1 MVNGLKSEL
10 NFLKRGLSGSQ
21 LAGLKGLAESSAD
34 NWWKEVLESKDLLL
48 AIRNGYL
55 NAYVKGQSVFKI
67 AFGKDGSDSNQ
78 PRLSIHYKYL
88 VKPDLEKKDPYVSF
102 DGKAFDLDPKTIVN
116 TEYASKLTLL
126 QLIKTAARFAGAEKS
141 GVHKIARKEPKVV
154 DLEIAFTKAGEDG
167 DLSAPRMDIAVLVQ
181 VKPGKAELVFC
192 EAKCADNPELWGLEK
207 LPKGAKSLPPLE
219 RLTAVIAQVRKYEQF
234 IQAKETQESLIEGYI
249 RVCRNLVEISS
260 QCPARPVDDLVR
272 QVAEGKVK
280 PSIHPHVYL
289 LIYDFG
295 EDEKKGRIK
304 AKRLELKKAGVRTI
318 AKGDP
323 GAFELANDILRA
335 RAEWTGSSD

>member
-1 MVNGLKSEL
+1 MANGLTSEL
-10 NFLKRGLSGSQ
+10 NFLKRGLSGPQIESLKR
-21 LAGLKGLAESSAD
+21 LAQSSVD
-34 NWWKEVLESKDLLL
+34 YWWREVLESKDLLL
-48 AIRNGYL
+48 AVRNGYL

-67 AFGKDGSDSNQ
+67 AFGKGSGGSQ
-78 PRLSIHYKYL
+78 PCLAIHYKYL

-102 DGKAFDLDPKTIVN
+102 DGKTFNIEPADIVN
-116 TEYASKLTLL
+116 TEYESKLTLP
-126 QLIKTAARFAGAEKS
+126 QLIKTAARFAGPEKS

-154 DLEIAFTKAGEDG
+154 DLEIAFAKAGENG

-192 EAKCADNPELWGLEK
+192 EAKCANNPELWGLEK

-234 IQAKETQESLIEGYI
+234 IQAKETQESLMEGYV

-260 QCPARPVDDLVR
+260 QSPARPVDDLVR
-272 QVAEGKVK
+272 QVAEGKVEL
-280 PSIHPHVYL
+280 SIHPHVYL

-295 EDEKKGRIK
+295 QDEKEGRIK
-304 AKRLELKKAGVRTI
+304 DKRAQLRKAKVRTI
-318 AKGDP
+318 AKGKPED
-323 GAFELANDILRA
+323 FQLADDVLR
-335 RAEWTGSSD
+335 EIKKWTGSND

>member
-1 MVNGLKSEL
+1 MANGSTSEL
-10 NFLKRGLSGSQ
+10 NFLKRGLSSPQ
-21 LAGLKGLAESSAD
+21 IAGLKGLAASPAD

-48 AIRNGYL
+48 AVRNGYL

-67 AFGKDGSDSNQ
+67 AFDRGGSAVSQ
-78 PRLSIHYKYL
+78 PRLAIHYKYL
-88 VKPDLEKKDPYVSF
+88 VKPDLAKKDPYVSF
-102 DGKAFDLDPKTIVN
+102 DGKTFDLKPAEIVN
-116 TEYASKLTLL
+116 TEYQSKLTLP
-126 QLIKTAARFAGAEKS
+126 QLIRTAARFAGPEKT

-192 EAKCADNPELWGLEK
+192 EAKCADNPDLWGLEK
-207 LPKGAKSLPPLE
+207 LPKGTKSFSPPE
-219 RLTAVIAQVRKYEQF
+219 RLIAVIAQVRKYEQF
-234 IQAKETQESLIEGYI
+234 IQAKEIQESLIEGYV
-249 RVCRNLVEISS
+249 RVCRNLVEISGQS
-260 QCPARPVDDLVR
+260 RGRRVDDLVK
-272 QVAEGKVK
+272 QVAEGKLEL
-280 PSIHPHVYL
+280 SIHPHVYL

-304 AKRLELKKAGVRTI
+304 NKRLELKKAGVRTI

-323 GAFELANDILRA
+323 GAFELANDVLRA
-335 RAEWTGSSD
+335 RTEWIGSSD